1 MPVKAS
7 AQRPRDEGL
16 VYLRRAVIQL
26 ISPAASRAA
35 LHSEPPRYNA
45 RMAKPEAEAGYT
57 VLARRYR
64 PVGFDEVVGQEHV
77 STTLRNAIRENR
89 IGHAYLFAGP
99 RGVGKTSM
107 ARLFAKALNCEKGP
121 TETPCNTCELCVR
134 IQDGTDTDVIE
145 MDAASNRTVDDAR
158 TLREGVAYA
167 PLRSRSKIYIIDE
180 AHMLTRDAFNTL
192 LKTLEEPPPHVKFV
206 FATTEIHKLPDTI
219 ISRCQSFDFRRITSA
234 DIVKRLRQVV
244 AGEGLKADD
253 AVLEAI
259 ARAGRGSMR
268 DAESILDQLFAFKR
282 KDLKPDD
289 VAALLGAAAGERI
302 ESLVTAVSKGDPGGV
317 FTSLDAI
324 FQTGVHAE
332 AFTDQLID
340 HFRTLLAVKACG
352 RKSSILDLPDALLD
366 AADRQAGSFTLE
378 ALLYHLQ
385 LMLEARRR
393 LREGTN
399 PRVVLEV
406 TLVKMSRASD
416 LLPLGDLLRQA
427 PVAAAAPAPSAPA
440 APSRPAPAPDEPKD
454 SGPFSGELTLQAI
467 GSLWHRVVSELK
479 QTNKMAAGMIEAGKP
494 TKLAGD
500 EVEFSLPLAF
510 GKFNVD
516 RLEEPRNRQ
525 SVEVALNR
533 VFGRRL
539 GFHAQLQGGGAEP
552 PSPIF
557 AKSAAPPS
565 RDLASDPGVRKV
577 LEAFPGSKIV
587 GIE

>member
-1 MPVKAS
+1 
-7 AQRPRDEGL
+7 
-16 VYLRRAVIQL
+16 
-26 ISPAASRAA
+26 
-35 LHSEPPRYNA
+35 
-45 RMAKPEAEAGYT
+45 MAKNEIEGGYT

-77 STTLRNAIRENR
+77 STTLKNAIRDNR

-121 TETPCNTCELCVR
+121 TETPCNKCELCIR
-134 IQDGTDTDVIE
+134 IQDGSDTDVTE
-145 MDAASNRTVDDAR
+145 MDAASNRGVDDAR
-158 TLREGVAYA
+158 SLREGVAYA
-167 PLRSRSKIYIIDE
+167 PLRSRFKVYIIDE
-180 AHMLTRDAFNTL
+180 AHMLTREAFNTL

-234 DIVKRLRQVV
+234 DIVKRLRQVI
-244 AGEGLKADD
+244 AGEGVKVDD
-253 AVLEAI
+253 AVLEAV
-259 ARAGRGSMR
+259 ARGGRGSMR
-268 DAESILDQLFAFKR
+268 DAESILDQLLAFKR
-282 KDLKPDD
+282 KDLKTDD
-289 VAALLGAAAGERI
+289 VSALLGAAAGERLDA
-302 ESLVTAVSKGDPGGV
+302 LVTAVAKGDAGGV

-352 RKSSILDLPDALLD
+352 KRSTILDLPDSLLE
-366 AADRQAGSFTLE
+366 AADRQAASFTLE

-385 LMLEARRR
+385 LALEARRR
-393 LREGTN
+393 LKEGTN

-416 LLPLGDLLRQA
+416 LMSLADAMR
-427 PVAAAAPAPSAPA
+427 AASAAPAPVAVAPA
-440 APSRPAPAPDEPKD
+440 ASAPPPIARTPEPVEPKD
-454 SGPFSGELTLQAI
+454 PGTFSGELTLAAI
-467 GSLWHRVVSELK
+467 ASVWHRVVAELK
-479 QTNKMAAGMIEAGKP
+479 KTNIRTGALLEPGKP

-500 EVEFSLPLAF
+500 EVEFTLPAAF
-510 GKFNVD
+510 GRFNVEH
-516 RLEEPRNRQ
+516 LEEPRNRQ
-525 SVEVALNR
+525 AIEAILHR

-539 GFHAQLQGGGAEP
+539 GFHAQLQAGGSDAGGM
-552 PSPIF
+552 F
-557 AKSAAPPS
+557 AKTAAPPS
-565 RDLASDPGVRKV
+565 RDLAADPGVRKV
-577 LEAFPGSKIV
+577 LDAFPGSKIV